1 MTLEE
6 YENAF
11 NHMILDDAMDEYGII
26 RHQLTCPDR
35 KPISEELLQ
44 QERDEKDRRKAAG
57 LKWHPLDGTPAYAM
71 YEDANYV
78 GNRYLIAQ
86 VWRSRVTEDSGSK
99 VDAKRAFE
107 ATLYPYREGIK
118 KEKGY
123 WPKPYGALKG
133 DYAVDRN
140 YTETSLDQAYSP
152 VIALWRYYQYL
163 ADPSEKEE
171 IGEALQAHGH
181 WWIRHDYNYDYLG
194 EVWNVF
200 DNHMPPFKANSI
212 SSPSEA
218 LKIPIGMHIAYQVTG
233 DTRLRDECVRI
244 MRKGIADGG
253 VQMHRGPRGEIKE
266 LYHWAE
272 IYDYFLRE
280 TELCDEADWVRL
292 IQECWRAAKSTVQED
307 GLCIGMGNF
316 MDDGRIEKYEPGP
329 AEHVDHSNYWKTDAG
344 HPASTAQ
351 MACLAMLIQELGYDA
366 DAGSVGKTLL
376 TKVAET
382 LEDNYRRLPVNGYLY
397 THLEQMPP
405 SQRDDPPPPLFQ
417 TRTVVFWL
425 DAYWRGKLHGIL

>member
-6 YENAF
+6 YARKF
-11 NHMILDDAMDEYGII
+11 NHMVLDDAMDEYGII
-26 RHQLTCPDR
+26 RHQLTSPDR
-35 KPISEELLQ
+35 KPLSEELLQ
-44 QERDEKDRRKAAG
+44 HDRDERDRRKAAG
-57 LKWHPLDGTPAYAM
+57 QKWHPLDGTSAYAM

-78 GNRYLIAQ
+78 GNRYLISQ
-86 VWRSRVTEDSGSK
+86 VWRSRATGNSGAK
-99 VDAKRAFE
+99 DDAHKAYE
-107 ATLYPYREGIK
+107 ATLYPYREGAK

-152 VIALWRYYQYL
+152 VIALWRYYQNL
-163 ADPSEKEE
+163 ASDSEKEE
-171 IGEALQAHGH
+171 MGEALQAHGH

-218 LKIPIGMHIAYQVTG
+218 LKIPIGMHIAYQITG
-233 DTRLRDECVRI
+233 DKQLRDECVRI

-253 VQMHRGPRGEIKE
+253 VQMHRGPRGETKE

-272 IYDYFLRE
+272 IYDYFMRE
-280 TELCDEADWVRL
+280 TELCDEADWPRL

-316 MDDGRIEKYEPGP
+316 MDDGSIEKYEPGP
-329 AEHVDHSNYWKTDAG
+329 ADHVDHCNYWKTDAR

-366 DAGSVGKTLL
+366 EAGNVGKKLL
-376 TKVAET
+376 SNVAET
-382 LEDNYRRLPVNGYLY
+382 LEDDYRPLPIDAYLY
-397 THLEQMPP
+397 THPEQMPP
-405 SQRDDPPPPLFQ
+405 SQRDNPPPPIFG

-425 DAYWRGKLHGIL
+425 DAYWRGKLHGLL